1 MDKNEAYK
9 TELFADFP
17 DVVTPEDLRVMLR
30 GSNGNSMGAKKV
42 YSLLKQGTV
51 ESFKIGR
58 EYRIFK
64 SSVIDY
70 LHRLAQC

>member
-1 MDKNEAYK
+1 MEKNEVCKA
-9 TELFADFP
+9 ELFVDFP

-30 GSNGNSMGAKKV
+30 GSNGNPMGAKKV
-42 YSLLKQGTV
+42 YDLLRQGKV

-64 SSVIDY
+64 ASVIAF
-70 LHRLAQC
+70 LHRAAQH